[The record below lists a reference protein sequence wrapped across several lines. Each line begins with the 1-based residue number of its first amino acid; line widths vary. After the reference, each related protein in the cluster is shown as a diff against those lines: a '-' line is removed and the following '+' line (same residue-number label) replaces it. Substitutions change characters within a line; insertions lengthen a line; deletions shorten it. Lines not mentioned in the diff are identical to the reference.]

1 MTTPAITPE
10 ERAADRLFMA
20 QVSGYGRFTITAPT
34 RRAAE
39 WTAEQKRAWEKALN
53 VLVWDPAL
61 PTDFDKFTSMIADI
75 FADGKG
81 VPTSL
86 FRARAKARKELK
98 EDA

>member
-1 MTTPAITPE
+1 MTDPITRE
-10 ERAADRLFMA
+10 ERTADRTFLA

-34 RRAAE
+34 RIAAE
-39 WTAEQKRAWEKALN
+39 WTAEQKRQWEKALN
-53 VLVWDPAL
+53 VMVWDPAL

-75 FADGKG
+75 FADGEG

-86 FRARAKARKELK
+86 LRSRAKARKELK

>member
-10 ERAADRLFMA
+10 ERADRLFMA
-20 QVSGYGRFTITAPT
+20 QVGGYGRFKIAAPT

-39 WTAEQKRAWEKALN
+39 WTAHQKRASEKALN

-75 FADGKG
+75 FADGDG

-86 FRARAKARKELK
+86 LQSRAKARKELK

>member
-20 QVSGYGRFTITAPT
+20 QVGGYGRFTITAPT

-39 WTAEQKRAWEKALN
+39 WTAQQKKQSEKALN
-53 VLVWDPAL
+53 VMVWDPAL

-75 FADGKG
+75 FADGEG

-86 FRARAKARKELK
+86 LQSRANARKGLK
-98 EDA
+98 DEQ

>member
-1 MTTPAITPE
+1 MTDAITRE
-10 ERAADRLFMA
+10 EREADRTFFA

-39 WTAEQKRAWEKALN
+39 WTAQQKKEWEKALN
-53 VLVWDPAL
+53 VMVWDPAL

-75 FADGKG
+75 FADGEG

-86 FRARAKARKELK
+86 LQSRAKARKELK